1 MQEEQV
7 KPEEKVPVH
16 PEQGPNVNVTVD
28 GKKLTLHRGHYTV
41 AEFKQEV
48 GVDAAKELDEI
59 VEGQITPL
67 DDTGK
72 LVLKGG
78 EVFISHARTGGSS

>member
-7 KPEEKVPVH
+7 KPEEKAPDH
-16 PEQGPNVNVTVD
+16 PQPGPNVSVTVD
-28 GKKLTLHRGHYTV
+28 GNKITLHRGHYTV
-41 AEFKQEV
+41 AEFKQAV

-59 VEGQITPL
+59 IKGEITPL

-72 LVLKGG
+72 IVLKGG

>member
-7 KPEEKVPVH
+7 KPEEIAPVH

-28 GKKLTLHRGHYTV
+28 GNKITLHRGHYTV
-41 AEFKQEV
+41 AEFKAAV
-48 GVDAAKELDEI
+48 GVPAAKELDEI
-59 VEGQITPL
+59 TNGQITPL
-67 DDTGK
+67 DDSGK

-78 EVFISHARTGGSS
+78 EVFLSHERTGGSS